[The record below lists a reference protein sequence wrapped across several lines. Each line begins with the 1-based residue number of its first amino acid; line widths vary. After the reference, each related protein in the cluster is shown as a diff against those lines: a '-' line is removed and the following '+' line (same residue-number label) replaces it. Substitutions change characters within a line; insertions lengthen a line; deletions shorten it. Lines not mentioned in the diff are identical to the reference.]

1 MNIKAAA
8 VAALLLASA
17 AAPAAL
23 AVSDPKEMLPDPKQE
38 ARAEAVGSQLRC
50 LVCQNESIEDSNAD
64 LAKDLRAIVR
74 QRIVAGDSNKQII
87 DWMVARYGNFVRLRP
102 PLMAS
107 TVLLYATPVL
117 GLLFGGLAAWYGRRR
132 LISPPAP
139 LTAAEQARLRELT
152 GAP

>member
-23 AVSDPKEMLPDPKQE
+23 ADSDPKEMLPDPKQE

-102 PLMAS
+102 
-107 TVLLYATPVL
+107 VL